1 MQNTHLKTESAGVES
16 DLYVIPFQ
24 LGTELV
30 IKSISNP
37 ALKAK
42 ATVYGSV
49 PGRMIIIEEPLFCL
63 TERFEGLSEGFICA
77 YMHGDHLLKFKS
89 KFIKR
94 LFQNVIGID
103 YPKDVERIQVR
114 SSTRIRVN
122 IETQVILNIEDGTI
136 SGCIADISKGG
147 CRLELPKLIDTRRGS
162 KVHLRFTLP
171 DNQSIDNLACAVM
184 NVKHLND
191 NTILGVSFSG
201 PAQAI
206 MKVERFC
213 ELCATAL
220 ALEARQ
226 DNFS

>member
-1 MQNTHLKTESAGVES
+1 
-16 DLYVIPFQ
+16 
-24 LGTELV
+24 
-30 IKSISNP
+30 
-37 ALKAK
+37 
-42 ATVYGSV
+42 
-49 PGRMIIIEEPLFCL
+49 MIIIEEPRFALS
-63 TERFEGLSEGFICA
+63 ERFADPSSEFMCA
-77 YMHGDHLLKFKS
+77 YLHGNHILKFRS
-89 KFIKR
+89 KFIKH
-94 LFQNVIGID
+94 LIMNVIGID
-103 YPKDVERIQVR
+103 YPLEVERIQIR
-114 SSTRIRVN
+114 SSTRIAVN
-122 IETQVILNIEDGTI
+122 IETEVLLGTKYGTI
-136 SGCIADISKGG
+136 SGSMADISKGG